1 LTTETVDATAQPARV
16 VLERQVIAKVTRRLI
31 PFMFLMYILN
41 YLDRTNVGFAKLT
54 MMKALNMSDLVYGT
68 GMGVFFIAYFIFEVP
83 SNIIM
88 EKVGARIW
96 MARIMVTWGIISCA
110 IMFATNAAS
119 FYTLRFLL
127 GVAEAGFFPGMI
139 LYLTYWFPAAER
151 ARAISRFMTATPLA
165 GAIGS
170 PVSGILLD
178 LMKGVGGLQSW
189 QWLFIVEGIPSVIVG
204 LVAFFYLTDR
214 PAAAHWLTTD
224 EKQCLMSRLERED
237 ARRRDKHS
245 LTLLQALSNRTVLHL
260 SVLYLAM
267 QIGFYGF
274 GFWLADILKSF
285 GLSAMQSGFVAA
297 IPYTIAAVCMVVVGT
312 LSDRSGERKRF
323 VATACGLAALG
334 MTLTAIC
341 IALKVDSAV
350 PPVLALTVA
359 AIGLWSTLGPFW
371 SLPTSFLTGA
381 AAAGGIAFINSV
393 GNLGGQIGPTIMG
406 AMKQVTHSNAGGL
419 YALTIS
425 LLLAAVLALTVH
437 HDRSLEHADD

>member
-1 LTTETVDATAQPARV
+1 MPLLDTAVTPVASSV
-16 VLERQVIAKVTRRLI
+16 SERSVIAKITRRLI
-31 PFMFLMYILN
+31 PFMFLMYIFN

-54 MMKALNMSDLVYGT
+54 MMKALNMSDFVYGT
-68 GMGVFFIAYFIFEVP
+68 GMGVFFIAYFFFEVP

-88 EKVGARIW
+88 EKVGARVW
-96 MARIMVTWGIISCA
+96 MARIMITWGIISCA
-110 IMFATNAAS
+110 MMFAHNATS
-119 FYTLRFLL
+119 FYALRFLL

-151 ARAISRFMTATPLA
+151 AKAISRFMTATPLA

-170 PVSGILLD
+170 PVSGIILD
-178 LMKGVGGLQSW
+178 VMKGVKGLQSW
-189 QWLFIVEGIPSVIVG
+189 QWLFIVEGIPSVILG
-204 LVAFFYLTDR
+204 FVAYFYLTDR
-214 PAAAHWLTTD
+214 PAKAHWLTD
-224 EKQCLMSRLERED
+224 EEKLCITERLERED
-237 ARRRDKHS
+237 RRRRDKHGM
-245 LTLLQALSNRTVLHL
+245 TLLQAFSNRTVLHL

-285 GLSAMQSGFVAA
+285 GLTAMQSGFVAA
-297 IPYTIAAVCMVVVGT
+297 IPYSIAAICMVVVGT

-323 VATACGLAALG
+323 VATACAIGALG

-341 IALKVDSAV
+341 VSMKVDSPV
-350 PPVLALTVA
+350 PAILTLTVA

-393 GNLGGQIGPTIMG
+393 GNLGGQIGPSLMG
-406 AMKQVTHSNAGGL
+406 AMKQITHSNAGGL
-419 YALTIS
+419 YALTAS
-425 LLLAAVLALTVH
+425 LLTAAALAMTVH
-437 HDRSLEHADD
+437 HDKSLEEAESS

>member
-1 LTTETVDATAQPARV
+1 MTTETANSSVATV
-16 VLERQVIAKVTRRLI
+16 NERQVIAKITRRLI

-96 MARIMVTWGIISCA
+96 MARIMITWGVISCA
-110 IMFATNAAS
+110 MMFARDATS

-151 ARAISRFMTATPLA
+151 AKAISRFMTATPLA

-170 PVSGILLD
+170 PMSGVLLD
-178 LMKGVGGLQSW
+178 VMKGVGGLQSW
-189 QWLFIVEGIPSVIVG
+189 QWLFIVEGVPSVIFGV
-204 LVAFFYLTDR
+204 VAYFYLTDR
-214 PAAAHWLTTD
+214 PSKAHWLSED
-224 EKQCLMSRLERED
+224 EKRCIAARLDRED
-237 ARRRDKHS
+237 ARRRAKHD
-245 LTLLQALSNRTVLHL
+245 LTLLQALSNPTVLHL
-260 SVLYLAM
+260 SALYLAM

-285 GLSAMQSGFVAA
+285 GLTAMQSGFVAA
-297 IPYTIAAVCMVVVGT
+297 IPYTVAAIVMVIVGT
-312 LSDRSGERKRF
+312 LSDRSGERKQF
-323 VATACGLAALG
+323 VAAACAIAALG

-341 IALKVDSAV
+341 VAVRVDSVVPAV
-350 PPVLALTVA
+350 LTLTVA
-359 AIGLWSTLGPFW
+359 AIGLWATLGPFW

-393 GNLGGQIGPTIMG
+393 GNLGGQIGPSIMG
-406 AMKQVTHSNAGGL
+406 AMKQVTKSNAGGL
-419 YALTIS
+419 YALAIS
-425 LLLAAVLALTVH
+425 LVVAAALALTVH
-437 HDRSLEHADD
+437 HDRSLEHPDEG